1 MSLILIFVI
10 IFFGRFNSS
19 IFGYELLNTDEF
31 VIGAKAMRLI
41 DGFPFTQF
49 DGDTSGVLNAIFLTW
64 PSLFN
69 LDISYVSIRLSSI
82 LAVSLIIYFTYKII
96 YRCLD
101 RNLSILFIFPLIL
114 FFSFTKDP
122 DFLHYTNELISI
134 LLIVISLNYY
144 LNQYKKKNTLN
155 LIIASVSL
163 GLVLF
168 AKMQFFPVAC
178 LIIFFINFK
187 LLFIEKNI
195 KDFAKSSIA
204 FFSPIVFFSIYHYFN
219 NEFYDLFYNV
229 IHFPLSD
236 FLSRNQIVDKDLI
249 VGSNSI
255 KNIITSEKKTI
266 FVDHLLFNSVFHFFY
281 VYFLFFILYS
291 FKYIRNDIILIKSS
305 FLEFRVLMLISV
317 IIMTLFVIIITGSVH
332 RHYLI
337 NLMPII
343 PIFLAYFIQNIRDK
357 NNRKTFT
364 EHKALLIL
372 LFLFSVSIIFENKKF
387 YSKNFVHQNFI
398 NNKVSFNSPELLSYF
413 KLKKKIDK
421 AIVWGWKPEIYLLSG
436 FTPSNRETANLK
448 QIDYRPGRDYYRQRF
463 INEFDKENPS
473 ILIDYAKKGAIFY
486 NNNNLGVG
494 SFKRLH
500 KRLNLNYEKINSY
513 NNSCPDYYLRKDK
526 YNALKKLIINFSF
539 DQDKSKKLEKLKD
552 FNTDESMCDT
562 EVIFSNIEK
571 EQPRELNLKLEK
583 ENFVKEIMILAASKN
598 NKKVILNFEIYNN
611 RILQK
616 KGDINLNKKPFWS
629 VLKLKN
635 KIKADQIII
644 KLHDLKKNN
653 FGINEIKIF

>member
-31 VIGAKAMRLI
+31 VIAAKAMRLI

-82 LAVSLIIYFTYKII
+82 LAVSLIIYFTYKIV

-101 RNLSILFIFPLIL
+101 RNLSILLIFPLIL

-144 LNQYKKKNTLN
+144 LKLYKKKTTLN

-187 LLFIEKNI
+187 LLFIEKNFQ
-195 KDFAKSSIA
+195 DFAKSSIA
-204 FFSPIVFFSIYHYFN
+204 FFSPIIFFSIYHYFD

-236 FLSRNQIVDKDLI
+236 FLSRNQIAEKDLI

-255 KNIITSEKKTI
+255 KNIITSDKKTVFI
-266 FVDHLLFNSVFHFFY
+266 DHLLFNSVFHFFY
-281 VYFLFFILYS
+281 IYFLFFILHS
-291 FKYIRNDIILIKSS
+291 LKYIRNDIILIISS

-343 PIFLAYFIQNIRDK
+343 PIFLAYFIQNIGDK
-357 NNRKTFT
+357 NNRKTFI
-364 EHKALLIL
+364 EHKGLLIL
-372 LFLFSVSIIFENKKF
+372 LFLFSISIIFENTKF

-398 NNKVSFNSPELLSYF
+398 NNKISFNSPESLSYF

-436 FTPSNRETANLK
+436 LTPSNRETANLK
-448 QIDYRPGRDYYRQRF
+448 QIDYRPGRDYYRHRF

-473 ILIDYAKKGAIFY
+473 IVIDYAKKGAIFY
-486 NNNNLGVG
+486 NKDILGVN
-494 SFKRLH
+494 SFKRLQ
-500 KRLNLNYEKINSY
+500 KRLNLNYEKINLKS
-513 NNSCPDYYLRKDK
+513 NNCPDYYLRRDK
-526 YNALKKLIINFSF
+526 YDILKKSIINFSF
-539 DQDKSKKLEKLKD
+539 DQDNTKNLEKLKD

-562 EVIFSNIEK
+562 EVFFSKTSN
-571 EQPRELNLKLEK
+571 EQPKELNLKLEK

-598 NKKVILNFEIYNN
+598 NKEIILNFEIYNN
-611 RILQK
+611 KILQK

-629 VLKLKN
+629 VVKFKN

-644 KLHDLKKNN
+644 RLHDLKQNN
-653 FGINEIKIF
+653 FGINEIKVF